1 MTSSP
6 NQSRPHFRK
15 TLPRLRLRPFEHRI
29 ILPLNI
35 YFLNFCRH
43 PTRRRPNNTKKNE
56 MEGGRFVFIYF
67 VSCVFIRPAAG
78 LPGAGE
84 RIVTV
89 SFLSLEKKKKKK
101 GETGRRNVQSRL
113 YCYHYYNHD

>member
-1 MTSSP
+1 M
-6 NQSRPHFRK
+6 
-15 TLPRLRLRPFEHRI
+15 
-29 ILPLNI
+29 
-35 YFLNFCRH
+35 
-43 PTRRRPNNTKKNE
+43 
-56 MEGGRFVFIYF
+56 FIYF